1 MDKKTVK
8 ENVRKV
14 RKEIGLTQA
23 EMASLMSMSRTAYRN
38 FEKGDTEVFS
48 KHISKIAEISG
59 KTEEE
64 IVLGYTPD
72 KNSSYFLREVADCRE
87 SMKQLRTEYEKRLK
101 EKDRLISALEKMV
114 KMLQDR
120 DALQETV
127 QP

>member
-23 EMASLMSMSRTAYRN
+23 EMAGLMSMSRTAYRN

>member
-23 EMASLMSMSRTAYRN
+23 EMAGLMSMSRTAYRN

-72 KNSSYFLREVADCRE
+72 KNGSYFLREVADCRE

>member
-23 EMASLMSMSRTAYRN
+23 EMAGLMSMSRTAYRN

-114 KMLQDR
+114 KLLQDR

>member
-23 EMASLMSMSRTAYRN
+23 EMAGLMSMSRTAYRN

-101 EKDRLISALEKMV
+101 EKDKLINTLEKM
-114 KMLQDR
+114 LSLYQDK
-120 DALQETV
+120 E
-127 QP
+127 